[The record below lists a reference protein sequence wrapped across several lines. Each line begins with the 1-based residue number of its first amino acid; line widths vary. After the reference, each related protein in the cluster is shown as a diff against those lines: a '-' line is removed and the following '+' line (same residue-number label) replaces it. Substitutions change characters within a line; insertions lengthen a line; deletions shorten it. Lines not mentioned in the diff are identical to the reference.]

1 MAEWEAISHGLWE
14 ALAVSDVGP
23 AQAEAERGFRLA
35 IIGAAGSGKTTL
47 SCTLAGKLPEDRVV
61 DSHYGRV
68 GEYRLPLSAQDINQL
83 EAATLLILLLDATKD
98 DFVQEVAAAD
108 YLSYLGR
115 PMLVCY
121 NKMDLVP
128 VETRL
133 IHGQAR
139 WRGAE
144 IMPLTATQPDTVR
157 ELLVPAVLEV
167 LPEHSLALAR
177 HLPLF
182 RKTVAGRLIDRAAK
196 VNATF
201 ASASGL
207 AETLPLLRVPLGE
220 HDSHVLSINQAA
232 MAYRLGMAYGRP
244 LDWHQHQ
251 EQMRLAVDVEDL
263 WRKLAR
269 RVVGAIPLWGLS
281 SKVSLAYGGTV
292 VTGRA
297 IQHWLETGQ
306 PLSSEA
312 TDEVCREIAAQSR
325 ATGDELVAKA
335 REALPKP
342 QVGGARRRIRA
353 LVSRT
358 GLLSSSSKPRCPACH
373 RVNPLDAAFC
383 AYCGVSLAESAGPS
397 EEGTGEGQ
405 LET

>member
-1 MAEWEAISHGLWE
+1 MADWESLSHGFWE

-23 AQAEAERGFRLA
+23 AQAEAERDFRLA
-35 IIGAAGSGKTTL
+35 IIGAPGSGKTTL
-47 SCTLAGKLPEDRVV
+47 NCTLAGKLPEDRGL
-61 DSHYGRV
+61 DLLDGFLC
-68 GEYRLPLSAQDINQL
+68 EYRLPLSLQDINEL
-83 EAATLLILLLDATKD
+83 EAATLLILLLDATKGD
-98 DFVQEVAAAD
+98 YVQEVAAAD

-121 NKMDLVP
+121 SKMDLVP

-144 IMPLTATQPDTVR
+144 IMPLTTTQPDTVR
-157 ELLVPAVLEV
+157 ELLVPAVLVV

-182 RKTVAGRLIDRAAK
+182 RKIVADRLIERAAN
-196 VNATF
+196 VNATY

-207 AETLPLLRVPLGE
+207 AETVPLLRVPLGE
-220 HDSHVLSINQAA
+220 DDSQVLSINQAA
-232 MAYRLGMAYGRP
+232 MAYRLGIAYGRP
-244 LDWHQHQ
+244 LNWHEQQ
-251 EQMRLAVDVEDL
+251 EEIRAAVDIGEV

-297 IQHWLETGQ
+297 IQQWLETGQ

-312 TDEVCREIAAQSR
+312 VDEACREVAAQSR
-325 ATGDELVAKA
+325 TIGDELVAKA
-335 REALPKP
+335 RDALPKP
-342 QVGGARRRIRA
+342 PAVGARRRMRSLITR
-353 LVSRT
+353 S
-358 GLLSSSSKPRCPACH
+358 GLLSRRSKPRCPACH
-373 RVNPLDAAFC
+373 RVNPPDAAFC
-383 AYCGVSLAESAGPS
+383 AYCGTSLSDSADASG
-397 EEGTGEGQ
+397 GQAGGE
-405 LET
+405 

>member
-1 MAEWEAISHGLWE
+1 MADWEAISFGFWK
-14 ALAVSDVGP
+14 ALAVSDVSP
-23 AQAEAERGFRLA
+23 AQAEAERDFRLA
-35 IIGAAGSGKTTL
+35 VIGAPGSGKTTL
-47 SCTLAGKLPEDRVV
+47 SCTLAGKLPEDSVL
-61 DSHYGRV
+61 DSLSGHLS
-68 GEYRLPLSAQDINQL
+68 EYRLPLSLQDINEL
-83 EAATLLILLLDATKD
+83 EAATLLILLLDATKGD
-98 DFVQEVAAAD
+98 YVQEVAAAD

-157 ELLVPAVLEV
+157 ELLVPAVLMV
-167 LPEHSLALAR
+167 LPEHGLALAR

-182 RKTVAGRLIDRAAK
+182 RKIVAGRLTERAAK
-196 VNATF
+196 VNATY

-207 AETLPLLRVPLGE
+207 TETVPLLRVPLS
-220 HDSHVLSINQAA
+220 DDDTRVLSINLAT

-244 LDWHQHQ
+244 LDWHEHQ
-251 EQMRLAVDVEDL
+251 EEMRAAIDMGKV

-269 RVVGAIPLWGLS
+269 RIVGAIPLWGLS

-297 IQHWLETGQ
+297 IQQWLETRQ
-306 PLSSEA
+306 PMSSEA
-312 TDEVCREIAAQSR
+312 IDEVCREVAAQSR
-325 ATGDELVAKA
+325 ATGNELVAKA
-335 REALPKP
+335 RDALPKP
-342 QVGGARRRIRA
+342 RVGGARRRIRA
-353 LVSRT
+353 LVSRSA
-358 GLLSSSSKPRCPACH
+358 LLSGRSRPRCPAC
-373 RVNPLDAAFC
+373 RKMNPPDATFC
-383 AYCGVSLAESAGPS
+383 AYCGASLADSADP
-397 EEGTGEGQ
+397 
-405 LET
+405 LERHAEDG